1 MSRSSQQTPSSLN
14 SPLSTKMWDG
24 GMKLLTKLPST
35 LLSRVGKIHPS
46 SLSSINS
53 MNWQL
58 TNITKI
64 MKPTIK
70 KEGQK

>member
-1 MSRSSQQTPSSLN
+1 
-14 SPLSTKMWDG
+14 
-24 GMKLLTKLPST
+24 MKLLTKLTST